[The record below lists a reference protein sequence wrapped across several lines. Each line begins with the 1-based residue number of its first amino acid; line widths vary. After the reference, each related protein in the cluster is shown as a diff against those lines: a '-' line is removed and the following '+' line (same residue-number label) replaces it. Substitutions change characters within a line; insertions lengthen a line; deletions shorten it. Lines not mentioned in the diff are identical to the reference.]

1 MHTARSGSP
10 LVRLTPSSG
19 TGTGQARFRPPV
31 SMHCRRE
38 AQSGSADGCRL
49 DAANSVKGRESMKR
63 TVQEGLTIIE
73 LMIIVA
79 IIGILASVAIPAWQ
93 DYTVREKVREAVDLA
108 NPARAALGIA
118 CSKGT
123 LSGADNQSLGLSPG
137 HAYSGDH
144 TRNVAAAGVSSTEGI
159 VTVTLRSIGGVIDDG
174 QQIVYTGACGT
185 GGMRWMVGGDVS
197 PKYLPES

>member
-1 MHTARSGSP
+1 
-10 LVRLTPSSG
+10 
-19 TGTGQARFRPPV
+19 
-31 SMHCRRE
+31 
-38 AQSGSADGCRL
+38 
-49 DAANSVKGRESMKR
+49 MKR

-93 DYTVREKVREAVDLA
+93 DYTVREKVRKAVDLA
-108 NPARAALGIA
+108 NPARAALGSA
-118 CSKGT
+118 GSKGA
-123 LSGADNQSLGLSPG
+123 LSGADNQSLGLAPG

-144 TRNVAAAGVSSTEGI
+144 TRNVTAAGVSSTEGI
-159 VTVTLRSIGGVIDDG
+159 VTVTLRSIGGVIGDG

-185 GGMRWMVGGDVS
+185 GGMRWTVGGDVS